1 MQESKKIGGEKR
13 VEAYKFK
20 AIIIVGFESHGIM
33 HTVWFVSA
41 ARNREKRFLH
51 LKFAILNQA

>member
-33 HTVWFVSA
+33 HTV
-41 ARNREKRFLH
+41 
-51 LKFAILNQA
+51 